1 MYGMTPEER
10 FTTIENLLAAL
21 TETQVRNEAQ
31 LEAHNA
37 TIDKQNSGIRDL
49 VVVSR
54 TLVDAQMKASAQI
67 SELREAQQ
75 VTDEKL
81 HMLIETV
88 DRLIRHREK

>member
-21 TETQVRNEAQ
+21 TEAQARNEAQ

-37 TIDKQNSGIRDL
+37 TIDKQNAGIRDL

-54 TLVDAQMKASAQI
+54 TLVDAQMKTTAQI
-67 SELREAQQ
+67 GELRETQRA
-75 VTDEKL
+75 TEEKL
-81 HMLIETV
+81 HILIETV
-88 DRLIRHREK
+88 DRLIRGGKK